1 MQRVVRMQPEPT
13 HEDLAT
19 ERTEALSRFESE
31 GGSPEQ
37 VIQPQA
43 KPRPAGLLPRDSD
56 HRGRI
61 LIAYAT
67 QKQHAYVIADV
78 LAVRLRRHG
87 FTVELGDAATGTL
100 PPPQDYDVVILAL
113 PMTFGRES
121 DLIARYILE
130 NRAALADVPAAL
142 FTVSES
148 GTLRDHDPGG
158 PLEQFL
164 EMVAWKPDLAAAFAG
179 GEPFPRK
186 GLLPR
191 LADWMG
197 HAGPSQGA
205 GAFRTNWT
213 DVEGFADAIATELAN
228 AAVVA
233 DRTEPH
239 DAAPGM

>member
-1 MQRVVRMQPEPT
+1 MRSDTTQ
-13 HEDLAT
+13 EDLAT
-19 ERTEALSRFESE
+19 ERAEALSRFESE
-31 GGSPEQ
+31 GGSTEQ
-37 VIQPQA
+37 AIQPDA
-43 KPRPAGLLPRDSD
+43 NSRCRGLQPRDSD

-67 QKQHAYVIADV
+67 QEQHAYAIADV

-87 FTVELGDAATGTL
+87 FTVEIGDAATGMI
-100 PPPQDYDVVILAL
+100 PPPQDYDVVILGL
-113 PMTFGRES
+113 PMTFERAS
-121 DLIARYILE
+121 DLIARYIVE
-130 NRAALADVPAAL
+130 NRGALAAVPAAL
-142 FTVSES
+142 FTVSKA

-158 PLEQFL
+158 FLEQFL
-164 EMVAWKPDLAAAFAG
+164 RRVAWKPDLAAAFAG

-186 GLLPR
+186 GVLLR

-197 HAGPSQGA
+197 HPGPSQGA

-213 DVEGFADAIATELAN
+213 EVEGFADAIAAGLAN

-239 DAAPGM
+239 DAPGT